1 VIRTLAATATLEN
14 AAMPAAAPTI
24 LLVDDEEAFRY
35 SAGKALEEAG
45 FTVSSAKDYIDALEV
60 LQSEQPVDLL
70 VTDIVMPAGI
80 HGFALARMARMR
92 RLGVKVLYVSA
103 YDLPATEA
111 IGKVLRK
118 PITAEELVS
127 EVRSALAS

>member
-1 VIRTLAATATLEN
+1 
-14 AAMPAAAPTI
+14 MPATTPTI
-24 LLVDDEEAFRY
+24 LLVDDEEGFRY

-45 FTVSSAKDYIDALEV
+45 FAVSSAKNYIDALEV
-60 LQSEQPVDLL
+60 LQSEKPVDLL

-103 YDLPATEA
+103 YDLPTTEA

-118 PITAEELVS
+118 PISTEELVS
-127 EVRSALAS
+127 EVRSVLAS